1 MTKIDLCNRIIE
13 AIEVYRPSN
22 HATSWA
28 SDIDKDTAER
38 VITVIQNVVRG
49 VRDSRQKVHSKGKPP
64 WIPVSQELPKV
75 KQRVIVTLNDG
86 SMAMRK
92 CNDAGHLTW
101 YYSNIKAWMPAPE
114 PYEEEDE

>member
-22 HATSWA
+22 YATAWA

-49 VRDSRQKVHSKGKPP
+49 VRDSRQRHIPKRKSP
-64 WIPVSQELPKV
+64 WIPVSQGLPNV

-86 SMAMRK
+86 SMAIRK

-101 YYSNIKAWMPAPE
+101 FYSSIKAWMPAPE
-114 PYEEEDE
+114 PYKEED